1 MRRPSPVRVVA
12 ALTMAYSVG
21 ITVAPKLL
29 AGPCQMLDTRGQVPP
44 DVKALVRS
52 TGVRDAVLAA
62 ALFVSHPGPASATLS
77 AARVISDAADAVWF
91 GLLPIPTGAR
101 IKVGG
106 VAAGWATVEA
116 IAHWAD
122 RRR

>member
-1 MRRPSPVRVVA
+1 MRRLSPVRVVA
-12 ALTMAYSVG
+12 ALTMAYSVA

-29 AGPCQMLDTRGQVPP
+29 ASPCQMLDARGQVPP

-62 ALFVSHPGPASATLS
+62 ALFVSYPGPASAALS
-77 AARVISDAADAVWF
+77 AARVVSDASDAVWF
-91 GLLPIPTGAR
+91 GLLPMPTGAR

-116 IAHWAD
+116 LAHWLD
-122 RRR
+122 RGR